1 MSASLLVL
9 AGALAAGSPPAVD
22 AQTQTDSPPPA
33 APVQT
38 PPPASTT
45 PAPSPAAA
53 PSSVPAAS
61 PPPATPASPDAA
73 VPPLAPQ
80 SSDTQAPAAA
90 APPATAPATS
100 AQAPEPAVSPG
111 PTKDI
116 IVTGLG
122 KPPASDPLQG
132 VNLKSFEVVQSVDR
146 AIVGPVSMSYAKH
159 VPRPIRSGVHNVLTL
174 LEEPTVFVNFLL
186 QHRVGKAAGTL
197 ARVAINA
204 TLGVGGVFDIA
215 KRRPFNLP
223 HHNNGFA
230 DTMGFYG
237 VRQGAY
243 LFLPLV
249 GSTTVRDLAGRIM
262 DLSLLSVTLGGPL
275 KSPYYT
281 NTRGV
286 LASLDYR
293 VAMDD
298 DIKRLRDQS
307 PNAYKSMRE
316 YYFQVRAAEI
326 EELHGRK
333 PANPV
338 PPAWPD
344 TPVK

>member
-1 MSASLLVL
+1 LSASLLVV
-9 AGALAAGSPPAVD
+9 ASALAAGAPPAVD
-22 AQTQTDSPPPA
+22 TAIQIDTPPASSPVQTTPPDSA
-33 APVQT
+33 APVASPVPAPT
-38 PPPASTT
+38 APPAET
-45 PAPSPAAA
+45 ASPD
-53 PSSVPAAS
+53 AAS
-61 PPPATPASPDAA
+61 PPPAVQPPASP
-73 VPPLAPQ
+73 P
-80 SSDTQAPAAA
+80 SESQAPT
-90 APPATAPATS
+90 PPVATAP
-100 AQAPEPAVSPG
+100 PEAPG

-122 KPPASDPLQG
+122 KAPPSDPLQG

-146 AIVGPVSMSYAKH
+146 AIVGPVSMGYAKH
-159 VPRPIRSGVHNVLTL
+159 VPHPVRAGVHNVLTL

-186 QHRVGKAAGTL
+186 QHRIGKAAGTL
-197 ARVAINA
+197 ARAAINA
-204 TLGVGGVFDIA
+204 TLGIGGLIDVA

-223 HHNNGFA
+223 HRNNGFA

-262 DLSLLSVTLGGPL
+262 DLSLLSVAVGGPF
-275 KSPYYT
+275 KSPYYA
-281 NTRGV
+281 NARGV
-286 LASLDYR
+286 LASVDYR

-298 DIKRLRDQS
+298 DFKRLRDES

-316 YYFQVRAAEI
+316 YYFQMRAAEI
-326 EELHGRK
+326 EQLHGRK
-333 PANPV
+333 PAVPV
-338 PPAWPD
+338 KPAWPA

>member
-38 PPPASTT
+38 PPPASAT
-45 PAPSPAAA
+45 PAPSPVAA

-90 APPATAPATS
+90 PPATAPATS
-100 AQAPEPAVSPG
+100 AQAPEPTVSPG

>member
-1 MSASLLVL
+1 MTASLLVF
-9 AGALAAGSPPAVD
+9 ASALVAGSFPVAE
-22 AQTQTDSPPPA
+22 AQTQRESSPGSVAAAPASPTAAPSPTPTTPSPATPSPASPPPTVA
-33 APVQT
+33 SPDTA
-38 PPPASTT
+38 PPPVAPPAAS
-45 PAPSPAAA
+45 APTDTQAPQSAPTSASPAAA
-53 PSSVPAAS
+53 PEL
-61 PPPATPASPDAA
+61 TPG
-73 VPPLAPQ
+73 AP
-80 SSDTQAPAAA
+80 
-90 APPATAPATS
+90 
-100 AQAPEPAVSPG
+100 
-111 PTKDI
+111 KDI
-116 IVTGLG
+116 VVTGLG

-146 AIVGPVSMSYAKH
+146 AIVGPVSMGYAKH

-186 QHRVGKAAGTL
+186 QHRIGKAAGTL
-197 ARVAINA
+197 ARVAVNA
-204 TLGVGGVFDIA
+204 TLGIGGLIDVA

-223 HHNNGFA
+223 HRNNGFA

-262 DLSLLSVTLGGPL
+262 DLSLLSVAVGGPF
-275 KSPYYT
+275 KSPYYA

-298 DIKRLRDQS
+298 DFKRLRDES

-326 EELHGRK
+326 EQLHGRK
-333 PANPV
+333 PKTPA
-338 PPAWPD
+338 PPAWPA